1 MTDTKFKLG
10 EILKVSP
17 KTKPERFWY
26 EKVIETTP
34 EIITEDMPEEEW
46 ADISKQG
53 LCDNFN
59 YEAIET
65 FKISSSLKATHQAKI
80 ISSNLPVSGQLK
92 FCEDDLRK
100 VWNGAKEGGM
110 KKVPVVIDQY
120 GGVNIEEH
128 WHDKYQSFDEWYK
141 QNFNCH

>member
-59 YEAIET
+59 YEAVET
-65 FKISSSLKATHQAKI
+65 FKISSALKALHQAKI
-80 ISSNLPVSGQLK
+80 ISSNLPVMPSLP
-92 FCEDDLRK
+92 FDNTRLRQ
-100 VWNGAKEGGM
+100 
-110 KKVPVVIDQY
+110 VVIGQNGY
-120 GGVNIEEH
+120 GMDGCNLCGSKWMRRPNMEKVEH
-128 WHDKYQSFDEWYK
+128 K
-141 QNFNCH
+141 QTCLAYPQTKGNEA